1 MIHRYLLAGV
11 TLVGLSSTVLAGN
24 GRNPGSLLLYPE
36 FDNREGTF
44 TILTVTNVDI
54 VETNDPIDVEF
65 VYVGGDDCQEF
76 NRTETLTPGDTFT
89 CLADVHNPEDDNG
102 YVFVYAKEWVG
113 QPQNGSPKTHNYL
126 IGNVITC
133 DGFDTWEFSMNPFSF
148 EGSPIGGEQNNGD
161 ADLLLDGQE
170 YSGVSQDIIIPR
182 FFGQT
187 ASRRSELILLD
198 LTGGPGFST
207 TVDFLIWND
216 NEEIFSSEYTF
227 DCWEREKLKN
237 ISGIF
242 KNHFLKNW
250 TNDDPDELLGASQ
263 VETGW
268 MHIHGHLT
276 QDMNDTTPDPAVCAV
291 LIESFHGHSSDV
303 GLADLP
309 FESGEELTNGSLR
322 AVSN

>member
-36 FDNREGTF
+36 FDSSPGTF
-44 TILTVTNVDI
+44 TILTVTNVDT
-54 VETNDPIDVEF
+54 VETNDAIDVEF
-65 VYVGGDDCQEF
+65 VYVDGENCEEF

-89 CLADVHNPEDDNG
+89 CLADAHNPNATRG
-102 YVFVYAKEWVG
+102 YVFVFAKEFVG
-113 QPQNGSPKTHNYL
+113 QPQNGDPKTHNYL
-126 IGNVITC
+126 TGNVITC
-133 DGFDTWEFSMNPFSF
+133 DGFDAWEFSMNPFSF
-148 EGSPIGGEQNNGD
+148 KGSPQGGEQNNGD
-161 ADLLLDGQE
+161 ADLLLNGQE

-182 FFGQT
+182 FFGQGQG
-187 ASRRSELILLD
+187 RRSELILLD

-216 NEEIFSSEYTF
+216 NEEVFSSEYTF
-227 DCWEREKLKN
+227 DCWERERLKD

-242 KNHFLKNW
+242 KNGFLKHW
-250 TNDDPDELLGASQ
+250 TNNDPDELLGAPH

-276 QDMNDTTPDPAVCAV
+276 QDQNDTVLDPAVCAV
-291 LIESFHGHSSDV
+291 LIENLVGGDV
-303 GLADLP
+303 SLGLADLP
-309 FESGEELTNGSLR
+309 FESGQELTNGSFRSVL
-322 AVSN
+322 N